1 MPDLQFA
8 QRAFQMKNIA
18 LCLSGGGLRA
28 TFFHFGVVRL
38 LRDAQLLGRVS
49 HIFSVSG
56 GSILAAHLVANWG
69 AYTGSEEQFIE
80 IRKAFISLAKQDIRG
95 NALRRWLLTW
105 PLDLIFYRFG
115 LTRYLE
121 REYAKFLKPAAALA
135 DLGGLAPNSHPELHL
150 LTTSLTTGELC
161 SFSREGLHLWD
172 RERDREPLDGS
183 ALSLA
188 RAVAASSAFPPLF
201 PPVAISTEMLSTG
214 HKGKLPREPE
224 YLIDGGIF
232 DNFGSELAGRLCKE
246 GFVDVECILVS
257 DAGASFNWDIKRDNW
272 WILPRNVRSTNI
284 LMKRVTDMTLSQPA
298 ADQPARLMCSISAE
312 VPESTPGV
320 LPVGL
325 QQLMSF
331 VRTDLDD
338 FSDVGPWL
346 TRHGYDVASHALE
359 EDGRFFRYLKRLP
372 PKQFIGEE
380 WDGHRL
386 QKHSK
391 ILKAAQRLKITV
403 INFRDWAFYIAV
415 IKFVLAASL
424 VAHLFLDLHRET
436 VIREVTKPIASTPT
450 SENDVFISATP
461 TTNNPDELTASR
473 VSLDAVTRVFV
484 NRADEAVKLYWI
496 DPSGKEMPY
505 GQLAPFTSVQIT
517 TYAGHLWVAKTIR
530 GSVLLTYEVH

>member
-1 MPDLQFA
+1 
-8 QRAFQMKNIA
+8 MKNIA

-69 AYTGSEEQFIE
+69 AYTGSDEQFVE

-105 PLDLIFYRFG
+105 PLDSLFYHFG

-121 REYAKFLKPAAALA
+121 REYAKFLKPATALA
-135 DLGGLAPNSHPELHL
+135 DLGGPEPNARPELHL

-172 RERDREPLDGS
+172 PERDREPLDGS
-183 ALSLA
+183 ALPLA

-201 PPVAISTEMLSTG
+201 PPVAIATEMLSIG
-214 HKGKLPREPE
+214 HRGKLPREPE

-232 DNFGSELAGRLCKE
+232 DNFGSELPGRLCEE
-246 GFVDVECILVS
+246 GSLDVECILVS

-298 ADQPARLMCSISAE
+298 AAQPGRLMCSINAE
-312 VPESTPGV
+312 VPESRPGV

-325 QQLMSF
+325 QKLMPF

-338 FSDVGPWL
+338 FSDVGPSL
-346 TRHGYDVASHALE
+346 TRHGYDVASRALE
-359 EDGRFFRYLKRLP
+359 EDGRFSRYLERVP
-372 PKQFIGEE
+372 PNQFIGET
-380 WDGHRL
+380 WDGNRL

-391 ILKAAQRLKITV
+391 ILKAAQRLKVTV
-403 INFRDWAFYIAV
+403 INFSDWAFYLAV
-415 IKFVLAASL
+415 IKFVVL
-424 VAHLFLDLHRET
+424 VSFVTYLFLDLHRET
-436 VIREVTKPIASTPT
+436 VIREVAKPVASSPT
-450 SENDVFISATP
+450 SENEVVISATP
-461 TTNNPDELTASR
+461 TTSNPDGLNASR

-484 NRADEAVKLYWI
+484 NHANEAVKLYWI
-496 DPSGKEMPY
+496 DPGGKETPY
-505 GQLAPFTSVQIT
+505 GQLVPFTSVQIT
-517 TYAGHLWVAKTIR
+517 TYLGHLWIAKTLT
-530 GSVLLTYEVH
+530 GKVLLAYEVH